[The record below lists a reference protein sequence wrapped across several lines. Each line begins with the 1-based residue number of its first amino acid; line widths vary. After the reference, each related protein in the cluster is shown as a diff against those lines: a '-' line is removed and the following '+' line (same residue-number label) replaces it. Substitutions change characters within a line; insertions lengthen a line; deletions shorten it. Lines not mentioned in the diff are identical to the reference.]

1 MNYNDGEVIIRPTI
15 KEDIAELKDNLRV
28 QDLKEMELMGV
39 ESIENALLFGFES
52 PESECFTVEYKG
64 KIAAMFGVVPSDG
77 DDETATLW
85 MLSSAEVRKF
95 PKRFLK
101 LAKEY
106 VSGLRK
112 QYESLWNFV
121 HPSNTLSLK
130 LLELLK
136 AEFRW
141 GFNSPK
147 TDEPFILFLI

>member
-1 MNYNDGEVIIRPTI
+1 MNYSDGELEVRKTIRS
-15 KEDIAELKDNLRV
+15 DIDALKDNLRE
-28 QDLKEMELMGV
+28 QDFNEMKLMGI

-52 PESECFTVEYKG
+52 PESECFTVVYQG
-64 KIAAMFGVVPSDG
+64 KISAMFGVVPSEN
-77 DDETATLW
+77 DDETATIW
-85 MLSSAEVRKF
+85 MLSSNEVRKF

-106 VSGLRK
+106 IDGLRK
-112 QYESLWNFV
+112 QYETLWNFV

-130 LLELLK
+130 LLEILR